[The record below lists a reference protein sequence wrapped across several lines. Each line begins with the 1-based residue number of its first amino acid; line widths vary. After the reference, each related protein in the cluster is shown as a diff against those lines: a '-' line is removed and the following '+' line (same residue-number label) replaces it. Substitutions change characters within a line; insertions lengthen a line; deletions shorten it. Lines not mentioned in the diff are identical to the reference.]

1 MNEVE
6 CCNRIA
12 TFIVWGIFIQFKQ
25 HRAIFTHAAAV
36 VVVVL
41 AAADAADAAQVN
53 NTLHRTT

>member
-36 VVVVL
+36 VVVL
-41 AAADAADAAQVN
+41 TAADAAQVN